1 MAEQVVAPFPALNDK
16 KTIKAWA
23 LFDWANSAYSLVIS
37 TAVFPAYYSQYTP
50 DVIKLG
56 NYSISNSALYSFA
69 VSFSFIVIA
78 CLSPLLSGIADF
90 SGRRK
95 SFLKIFTVIGSV
107 ACAILYFF
115 IDESKMWLGTAAF
128 IIATIGFSGSIVFY
142 DSYLPL
148 IVSKDRYNSVSAKGY
163 TYGYI
168 GSVLLLIVILTMVLK
183 PDWFGLED
191 GKMGSRIGFVLVG
204 VWWLGWSQ
212 YTFKRLP
219 DEIKKKLHVDFIK
232 RGYAEVGQAF
242 AKVKA
247 SSNVKM
253 FLLSFF
259 FISAGVQTI
268 IYLAAIFG
276 EKVLGFETSEL
287 ILLILIIQLVAI
299 GGAHLFSKVGD
310 MYGNRLSILVM
321 SGIWILICVGAFLT
335 YDKIVFYLLAVAV
348 GLVMGGI
355 QSLCRASYSMILPEK
370 DHDTASYFSFY
381 DVVFK
386 VAVVGGTF
394 LFGLVDSITHDMRLS
409 ALSMAVLFVLGG
421 VFMYQTKLPEG
432 EKKMG

>member
-1 MAEQVVAPFPALNDK
+1 MAPTAAIPAINDK
-16 KTIKAWA
+16 RTINAWA

-37 TAVFPAYYSQYTP
+37 TAVFPAYYSKYTP
-50 DVIKLG
+50 EIINIG
-56 NYSISNSALYSFA
+56 SYTISNSALYSFA

-95 SFLKIFTVIGSV
+95 SFLKIFTLIGSV
-107 ACAILYFF
+107 SCSILYFF
-115 IDESKMWLGTAAF
+115 IDESKMWLGTTAF

-148 IVSKDRYNSVSAKGY
+148 IVSKDKFNSVSAKGY

-168 GSVLLLIVILTMVLK
+168 GSVLLLIVILIMVLK

-204 VWWLGWSQ
+204 IWWLGWSQ
-212 YTFKRLP
+212 VTFKRMP
-219 DEIKKKLHVDFIK
+219 DEIKKKLHLDFIK
-232 RGYAEVGQAF
+232 RGYVEVSNAF
-242 AKVKA
+242 AKIKV
-247 SSNVKM
+247 SHNIKM

-276 EKVLGFETSEL
+276 EKVLGFSTSEL
-287 ILLILIIQLVAI
+287 IILILIIQLVAI
-299 GGAHLFSKVGD
+299 GGAYLFSFVGD
-310 MYGNRLSILVM
+310 KYGNRIAILIM
-321 SGIWILICVGAFLT
+321 SAIWILICVGAFLT
-335 YDKIVFYLLAVAV
+335 YNKLIFYILAVAV
-348 GLVMGGI
+348 GMVMGGI
-355 QSLCRASYSMILPEK
+355 QSLCRASYSSILPDK

-381 DVVFK
+381 DVVYK

-394 LFGLVDSITHDMRLS
+394 LFGLVDSVTHNMRIS
-409 ALSMAVLFVLGG
+409 ALSMAVLFLIGAY
-421 VFMYQTKLPEG
+421 FMYCTKLPLREAN
-432 EKKMG
+432 